1 METPRF
7 KGHLPLELTS
17 GAVTCLQKTDVF
29 SVYRCQPQ
37 RRKPIVPEDSF
48 WPAIVST
55 DLLTNM
61 WPRKDSDAGKDWRR
75 KEKGTTEGELVGM
88 ASLTQWTWVWVNSGS
103 WRWTGRPGVLQSMGS
118 QRVRHDWAAE
128 QEQRYLWPGIPWS
141 LCPFSVCAP
150 PHVFS
155 FLFQITFHFCR
166 VSCISPSYFSIKFW
180 LNPTTLL
187 GSPSY
192 EAIN

>member
-103 WRWTGRPGVLQSMGS
+103 WWWTGRPGVLWFMGRKES
-118 QRVRHDWAAE
+118 DTAE
-128 QEQRYLWPGIPWS
+128 RLNWTELMIFFPIKYYHPKI
-141 LCPFSVCAP
+141 
-150 PHVFS
+150 
-155 FLFQITFHFCR
+155 FHLQHC
-166 VSCISPSYFSIKFW
+166 VVLVI
-180 LNPTTLL
+180 
-187 GSPSY
+187 
-192 EAIN
+192 